1 MSVSDLSKELIFQT
15 ARSSGKG
22 GQHVNKLE
30 TMVQVRWNI
39 QTSKLI
45 TGEEKEVLL
54 QKLSSKL
61 NKKGELIVSSS
72 EYRTQ
77 IENKHKAI
85 EKLHLL
91 VQKALVK
98 RVKRFKTK
106 IPKAVIEH
114 RLNQKKIRSE
124 KKQNRKKWL

>member
-1 MSVSDLSKELIFQT
+1 MSVLDLSKELIFQT
-15 ARSSGKG
+15 ARSGGKG

-39 QTSKLI
+39 QTSRLI
-45 TGEEKEVLL
+45 TDGEKEVLF

-61 NKKGELIVSSS
+61 NKKGELMVSSS

-77 IENKHKAI
+77 MENKQKAI
-85 EKLHLL
+85 EKLQLL
-91 VQKALVK
+91 VQKALVQ
-98 RVKRFKTK
+98 RAKRFKTR